1 MYVAPVHG
9 PEVEGLGGFYYGA
22 LVVEFL
28 PTFPP
33 HDMWVISSGN
43 TSNSFSVWEAG
54 TSDGRCQFL

>member
-1 MYVAPVHG
+1 MHAATVTG
-9 PEVEGLGGFYYGA
+9 PEVEGLGGFHYGA

-43 TSNSFSVWEAG
+43 TSNSFPVWEAR
-54 TSDGRCQFL
+54 TSDGWC